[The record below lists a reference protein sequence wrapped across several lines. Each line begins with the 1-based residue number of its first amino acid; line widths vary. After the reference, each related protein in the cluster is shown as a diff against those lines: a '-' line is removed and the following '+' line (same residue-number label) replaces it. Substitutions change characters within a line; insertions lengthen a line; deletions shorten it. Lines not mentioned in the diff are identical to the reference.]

1 MVAKEHKSRWWKNN
15 SNKKKKQFKRRQI
28 LKAVK
33 VLTGLYSW
41 GQEGNRVLGKIFV
54 NHVIASSR
62 WSPPS
67 ALVTLRSSLGTFV
80 GNKAHRLCPDTR
92 LFHALVPKGSMWI
105 PVPER
110 AGPITNHLKKYGS
123 DKIKTLLVSKCVLT
137 SKLKWK
143 MTDFHLKLSLIPL
156 TIHYCPLKRKKT
168 H

>member
-15 SNKKKKQFKRRQI
+15 SNNKKQLKRRQI
-28 LKAVK
+28 LKTVK

-156 TIHYCPLKRKKT
+156 NIHYCPLKRKKT